1 MLGVIHSKIKQAV
14 TGISFAA
21 FCLALSNTIVSS
33 AHASNLASANASVTV
48 DSTCTMNAA
57 VTSEHSATMVNGTY
71 SGTNYPNGIG
81 STTMQTFCNDANG
94 YAIYAIGYTN
104 NEEGNTVLKGGAGLS
119 SDYDIVTGTATSGSG
134 SSDVS
139 NWAMKVSSV
148 AGTYA
153 PTIVNGFNDFSNIP
167 SSYTTVAK
175 YNGVTD
181 QNTTG
186 SSITTTYAAYI
197 SNTQPAGT
205 YTGQVKYVLVHPD
218 FDVSTA
224 RTMQNIA
231 EWEDELLPEVQVT
244 AIDNRDNTE
253 YTVAK
258 MKDGNIWMTQNL
270 DLCIGCTGTATL
282 TSENTDLN
290 QYDTNGDGTGDMF
303 AGYSVN
309 NGIITWTPSHTTVTG
324 HPATITNYAYT
335 GEANNSISG
344 WGTYLA
350 APSMAEGNDTITTAK
365 NVYYETTTENGIT
378 TTALQKC
385 INSGKTEAFCKHNY
399 VGNYYNFTAAVAMSN
414 TSSYTADYTVMPNS
428 VCPAGWRLPK
438 GLTQTNSTIN
448 ISEFNNLMNIYGVTG
463 GNDTTGSVNVTYT
476 ADGFAKLVDAPLYY
490 TRAGDAANNTLYIS
504 GLNGGYWTSTIINDQ
519 LAYLAT
525 FESKSIWPAY
535 RNSRARGRAVR
546 CLRES
551 ATMQTISKHDLN
563 VLMPNAGDTT
573 KIRDSRDDTEYTI
586 GKLADG
592 NYWMLDNLALDKT
605 TLKSGVTLDSSNTNL
620 SAGKTYTLPDS
631 TTTGFGDSGYTTNA
645 INNESKNTSEIL
657 LAGQSDTGKIGV
669 YYNYCAASAGT
680 YCMDSSSGS
689 GNATSDICPKGWRLP
704 TGGPSGGEFKVL
716 RNQYASNA
724 EFVLALRTPL
734 AGYFIDG
741 SLLYQGSSGLF
752 WSSTYYNASDMY
764 RLDVT
769 KTEVYPQNATNRR
782 IGSSV
787 RCVKQ

>member
-134 SSDVS
+134 NNDVS

-231 EWEDELLPEVQVT
+231 EWEDELLPGVQVT
-244 AIDNRDNTE
+244 TVDSRDGSTYN
-253 YTVAK
+253 VAK
-258 MKDGNIWMTQNL
+258 LKDGNI
-270 DLCIGCTGTATL
+270 
-282 TSENTDLN
+282 
-290 QYDTNGDGTGDMF
+290 
-303 AGYSVN
+303 
-309 NGIITWTPSHTTVTG
+309 
-324 HPATITNYAYT
+324 
-335 GEANNSISG
+335 
-344 WGTYLA
+344 
-350 APSMAEGNDTITTAK
+350 
-365 NVYYETTTENGIT
+365 
-378 TTALQKC
+378 
-385 INSGKTEAFCKHNY
+385 
-399 VGNYYNFTAAVAMSN
+399 
-414 TSSYTADYTVMPNS
+414 
-428 VCPAGWRLPK
+428 
-438 GLTQTNSTIN
+438 
-448 ISEFNNLMNIYGVTG
+448 
-463 GNDTTGSVNVTYT
+463 
-476 ADGFAKLVDAPLYY
+476 
-490 TRAGDAANNTLYIS
+490 
-504 GLNGGYWTSTIINDQ
+504 
-519 LAYLAT
+519 
-525 FESKSIWPAY
+525 
-535 RNSRARGRAVR
+535 
-546 CLRES
+546 
-551 ATMQTISKHDLN
+551 
-563 VLMPNAGDTT
+563 
-573 KIRDSRDDTEYTI
+573 
-586 GKLADG
+586 
-592 NYWMLDNLALDKT
+592 WMLDNLALGSDT
-605 TLKSGVTLDSSNTNL
+605 AITLTNADTNMTAT
-620 SAGKTYTLPDS
+620 SWTLPAS
-631 TTTGFGDSGYTTNA
+631 TTTGFTNEDASYTTAA
-645 INNESKNTSEIL
+645 INADSKTTTKP
-657 LAGQSDTGKIGV
+657 LAVGQSGTGKVGI

-704 TGGPSGGEFKVL
+704 TGGESGEFQAL
-716 RNQYASNA
+716 RNQYASNT
-724 EFVLALRTPL
+724 EYVLALRTPL
-734 AGYFIDG
+734 TGAFYDG
-741 SLLYQGSSGLF
+741 SEHYQGGSGYF
-752 WSSTYYNASDMY
+752 WSSTYYDAAVTYGLYVNTAGANPQFTSYRRNGFSVRCIRETLPTMQEVTADSLAEMMPNAGDTTKLRDSRDGTEYTIGKLADGNYWMLDNLALGSDVAMTLTNADTNMAAASWTLPASMTTGNEEMLAPY
-764 RLDVT
+764 YTPSISSEYKDVSVDLAMGQTGTGKVGVYYNYCAASAGTHCPEMGDDDGEDAPFDICPKGWRLPTGDTSGEFQILRDQYSSDENFVAALRTPLSGSHNGYDPGDTARGQGDNGYFWASTNFDVGMNFMADL
-769 KTEVYPQNATNRR
+769 EVTTSSINPQNGDSRMFKL
-782 IGSSV
+782 SV
-787 RCVKQ
+787 RCVKK